1 MNWYDVAHLLALAN
15 FALCTAI
22 GYVCACRFSVMSRD
36 TRLVFRAMY
45 ALLFTAAT
53 GSGFQPLLFREWPG
67 VADLMFASAVLV
79 FIASGMRTWRGGAP
93 DYTARD
99 GQYVHVLGGR
109 P

>member
-15 FALCTAI
+15 FGLCSAI

-36 TRLVFRAMY
+36 TRLIFRTNY

-53 GSGFQPLLFREWPG
+53 ASGFQPLLFREFPG
-67 VADLMFASAVLV
+67 MADLIGNAVLL
-79 FIASGMRTWRGGAP
+79 FFLASGMRTWRGGAP

-99 GQYVHVLGGR
+99 GQYVHMLGGR